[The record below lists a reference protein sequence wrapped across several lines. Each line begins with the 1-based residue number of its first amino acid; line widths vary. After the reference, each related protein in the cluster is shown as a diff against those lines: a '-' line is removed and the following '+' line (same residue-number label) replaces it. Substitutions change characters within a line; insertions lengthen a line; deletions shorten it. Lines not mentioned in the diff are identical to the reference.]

1 MANINKI
8 WALFSASQKRGSFYL
23 VILMLI
29 GAIFESFG
37 LGMVLPLVAVM
48 TTPETIT
55 HNPYVQP
62 VLETLGNPDN
72 ETVFFMFLGIFVGLF
87 IISTLYKLWL
97 SWHLTSFLNNL
108 KIDTST
114 RLYKTYLYQ
123 TWSFHLERHSANL
136 TQNVIKE
143 VSLLSQYAF
152 SGIFTLM
159 RETIFLS
166 VICITLIYVS
176 PAASMVVISALILLS
191 AIFQKLSKMRIHR
204 WAKIR
209 QQDEANTLKCI
220 QESLGIVR
228 ELKLSGKENTFLEIF
243 RKYSQSLNNTER
255 KQSFMRQLARPVFE
269 ITGLFGLSA
278 SIIAMSL
285 AGMELKEMAPVLVL
299 FATLVLRILPSL
311 NQALTALHGIRYIAP
326 VIDTIYDELTSLN
339 TQTDNS
345 TNPPLALES
354 ELALVNVHF
363 SYKDAET
370 PTLTDVSIKI
380 QKGSFSAFVGKTGA
394 GKSTLI
400 DLVLGL
406 LTPSS
411 GRITIDKVDIQTNL
425 GGWQKQ
431 IGYVGQNIVLID
443 DTIRNNI
450 ALGVAENQIDDTKIW
465 QSLEAAQLDEFVRN
479 QPDKLDTKIGER
491 GARLSGGERQRL
503 GVARA
508 LYSDPSILILDEA
521 TSALDDKNQELIMN
535 VLNQLKQQKT
545 IIMITHRLETV
556 KYCDNVFSVEDGT
569 VVNIK
574 SSDAPI

>member
-1 MANINKI
+1 MAKINKI

-23 VILMLI
+23 LILMLI

-48 TTPETIT
+48 TTPESIT
-55 HNPYVQP
+55 HNSYVQP

-72 ETVFFMFLGIFVGLF
+72 ETVFFMLLGIFVGLF
-87 IISTLYKLWL
+87 IISTIYKLWL

-159 RETIFLS
+159 REAIFLS
-166 VICITLIYVS
+166 VICITLIYIS
-176 PAASMVVISALILLS
+176 PVASMVVISALILLS

-204 WAKIR
+204 WAKKR
-209 QQDEANTLKCI
+209 QQDEASTLKCI

-228 ELKLSGKENTFLEIF
+228 ELKLSGKENTFLQIF
-243 RKYSQSLNNTER
+243 RKYSRSLNNTER
-255 KQSFMRQLARPVFE
+255 KQSFMRQLARPIFE
-269 ITGLFGLSA
+269 ITALFGLSA
-278 SIIAMSL
+278 SIMAMSL
-285 AGMELKEMAPVLVL
+285 AGMELKEMSPILVL
-299 FATLVLRILPSL
+299 FATLVLRVLPSF
-311 NQALTALHGIRYIAP
+311 NQVVTALHSIRYSAP
-326 VIDTIYDELTSLN
+326 ITDTIYKELTSLKI
-339 TQTDNS
+339 QTN
-345 TNPPLALES
+345 NPTSQPLNLNS
-354 ELALVNVHF
+354 ELALVKVHF
-363 SYKDAET
+363 TYKNADT

-380 QKGSFSAFVGKTGA
+380 PKGSFSAFVGKTGS

-400 DLVLGL
+400 DLILGL
-406 LTPSS
+406 LTPTS
-411 GRITIDKVDIQTNL
+411 GIVAIDNVDIQTNL
-425 GGWQKQ
+425 NAWQKQ

-450 ALGVAENQIDDTKIW
+450 ALGSAENQIDDTKIW

-479 QPDKLDTKIGER
+479 QQDQLDTKIGER

-521 TSALDDKNQELIMN
+521 TSALDDKNQELIIN
-535 VLNQLKQQKT
+535 LLKQLKYKKT

-556 KYCDNVFSVEDGT
+556 QYCDNIFSVENGS
-569 VVNIK
+569 VYK
-574 SSDAPI
+574 Q